1 MKRLRLAVLG
11 CGHMGA
17 LHARKLAARSDVRLF
32 VLDPAGVPADLP
44 AVEDLP
50 EGLDAAI
57 VAVPGSRHEQ
67 VARPLVERGLPCLI
81 EKPLAPSSGQARS
94 LVAAN
99 VSVNHLE
106 RVNPAL
112 AALPQGLRPRYLRFE
127 RLAAPG
133 PRGRD
138 VDVLRDL
145 MIHDLDLALHLAG
158 PVRELRALGV
168 PVLGDGVDVAEAWL
182 EHEGGCVSTLTAS
195 RVSREP
201 VRRLRIVD
209 EGAYWSLDLG
219 ARSATEVRWSQ
230 GQLTPRA
237 LPVPLWD
244 PLEEMHR
251 RFLDAVRGQGAFP
264 CPASQALQAV
274 ELAEALAEAV
284 QARL

>member
-1 MKRLRLAVLG
+1 
-11 CGHMGA
+11 MGS
-17 LHARKLAARSDVRLF
+17 LHARKLAGRSDVQLF
-32 VLDPAGVPADLP
+32 VLDPAGVPGDLP
-44 AVEDLP
+44 GVEELP
-50 EGLDAAI
+50 EELDAAI

-67 VARPLVERGLPCLI
+67 VARPLVEAGLPCLI
-81 EKPLAPSSGQARS
+81 EKPLAPTSAEARA
-94 LVAAN
+94 LVGPR

-112 AALPQGLRPRYLRFE
+112 AGLPAGLRPRYLRFE

-133 PRGRD
+133 PRGWD

-168 PVLGDGVDVAEAWL
+168 PVLGRGVDVAEAWL

-195 RVSREP
+195 RVSRAP
-201 VRRLRIVD
+201 QRRLRVVD

-219 ARSATEVRWSQ
+219 ARSASEVRWSE
-230 GQLTPRA
+230 GRLSPRELQLPD
-237 LPVPLWD
+237 WD

-251 RFLDAVRGQGAFP
+251 RFLAAVRGEGDYP
-264 CPASQALQAV
+264 CPAVEALQAV
-274 ELAEALAEAV
+274 ELAEQLAEAV